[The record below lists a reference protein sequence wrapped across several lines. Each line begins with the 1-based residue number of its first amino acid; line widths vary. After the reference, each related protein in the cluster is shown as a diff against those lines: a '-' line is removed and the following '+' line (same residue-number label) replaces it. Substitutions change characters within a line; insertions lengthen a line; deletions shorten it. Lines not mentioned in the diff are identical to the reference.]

1 MTLKAIQKFILAA
14 LVSAPFSGFAQE
26 KENPFEIFNRVRV
39 EYDDNIRQSNQ
50 NEDSSL
56 KIIEEAEFIV
66 NFDNDI
72 SLISLRYNPAFVYW
86 TDRDEDDT
94 DLHHQFDLV
103 YDHELSPRAAV
114 SVKDIF
120 RLSELPEL
128 IENGNGAPVRE
139 SNDYIYNSL
148 SGGLTAQMATDL
160 TGALDLRHS
169 LLSYDDSAVA
179 KANDYDTFTIGAD
192 LSHQLRPTTSVEGQ
206 ARYTSGSYD
215 DNLRDF
221 DSIQL
226 GAKVGHQMSPRLMG
240 SARAGFETRSLDSAR
255 DDADSP
261 YVDGQMTY
269 VAARN
274 TRLNLG
280 AGFGLSQTPLSQFA
294 SSERTS
300 VFGGITQDLTPRLT
314 VNVNAQVFSSD
325 FSVNE
330 STAAF
335 DPATDKDGTEEV
347 LRLSGRVSYKLNQTN
362 WLEAGWQYVDLSS
375 EIRPGSDYERNRLHL
390 GWKIQL

>member
-215 DNLRDF
+215 DNLRDY
-221 DSIQL
+221 DSVQL

-274 TRLNLG
+274 TRLN
-280 AGFGLSQTPLSQFA
+280 
-294 SSERTS
+294 
-300 VFGGITQDLTPRLT
+300 
-314 VNVNAQVFSSD
+314 
-325 FSVNE
+325 
-330 STAAF
+330 
-335 DPATDKDGTEEV
+335 
-347 LRLSGRVSYKLNQTN
+347 
-362 WLEAGWQYVDLSS
+362 
-375 EIRPGSDYERNRLHL
+375 
-390 GWKIQL
+390 